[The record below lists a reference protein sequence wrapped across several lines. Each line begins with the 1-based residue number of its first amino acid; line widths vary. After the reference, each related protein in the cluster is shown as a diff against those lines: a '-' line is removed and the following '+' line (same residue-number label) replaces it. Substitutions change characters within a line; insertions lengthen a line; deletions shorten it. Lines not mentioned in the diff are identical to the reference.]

1 MKPAVEKKS
10 YRLCQITWCL
20 LGLLILVAIN
30 LYQRG
35 FRLEYFLQIIPPCV
49 FRTLTGFY
57 CPGCGGTRAVLELL
71 HGNLFHSF
79 YYHPIVLYTVVLYG
93 WYLISNTIQ
102 WLSREK
108 YIWGSR
114 YHRWYGI
121 VAVIIVIGNWIIKNL
136 LLFLGI
142 SRL

>member
-20 LGLLILVAIN
+20 LGLLIIAAIN

-35 FRLEYFLQIIPPCV
+35 FRLEYFLQIMPPCI
-49 FRTLTGFY
+49 FRTITGFY
-57 CPGCGGTRAVLELL
+57 CPGCGGTRAVLELI
-71 HGNLFHSF
+71 HGNFFHSF

-102 WLSREK
+102 WLSRGR
-108 YIWGSR
+108 IPWGSR
-114 YHRWYGI
+114 YHRWYGL
-121 VAVIIVIGNWIIKNL
+121 VAVIIVIGNWILKNL
-136 LLFLGI
+136 LLFWGI
-142 SRL
+142 ARL

>member
-35 FRLEYFLQIIPPCV
+35 FRLESFLQIILPCV

-108 YIWGSR
+108 YLWGSR

>member
-35 FRLEYFLQIIPPCV
+35 FRLESFLQIMPPCV

-108 YIWGSR
+108 YLWGSR